1 MDPSGLGNYSK
12 IGLFSNSFG
21 KVRFIQGFPL
31 IIYDFDILRK
41 EQNTNQKIP
50 ISTSIPKGAFQ
61 YYLETI

>member
-12 IGLFSNSFG
+12 IGLLSNSFG

-50 ISTSIPKGAFQ
+50 ISTSTAKVAFQ